1 MVYTTVAEYIWLDA
15 NKKFRSKTR
24 TIKHNVSYI
33 SEYPDWDYDGSSTGQ
48 ATGKSSE
55 IIILP
60 VFVCDNPFINESI
73 WNEAHQRDKIE
84 YKFILCET
92 LNVNGTPT
100 ESNTRFDANKIF
112 STYMCKSLHPWF
124 GLEQEY
130 FIMFPVGES
139 GEIIPESDIPQSH
152 YCGVGGDIK
161 FRNIAEEHLTACIKA
176 GINISGMNAEVS
188 KNQWEFQIGPS
199 VGIKASDEL
208 LMARFI
214 LERIAEKYGG
224 EMGVTICYDPKPFAH
239 INGSGCHTNFSTE
252 TMRSPGGIDEMHR
265 VIRKMEKNH
274 ASDVKLYGDN
284 NEIRLSGIHETSD
297 YNRFTWGVGDRGVS
311 VRINNITNINGFGYF
326 EDRRPAANMDPY
338 LVTAAIMANTLY

>member
-1 MVYTTVAEYIWLDA
+1 MVYTTVAEYIWLDD
-15 NKKFRSKTR
+15 NKRFRSKTR

-33 SEYPDWDYDGSSTGQ
+33 PEFPDWDYDGSSTGQ

-55 IIILP
+55 IIISP
-60 VFVCDNPFINESI
+60 VFVCDNPFINEYK
-73 WNEAHQRDKIE
+73 WNDAHRLDKIE

-92 LNVNGTPT
+92 LHIDGTPT
-100 ESNTRFDANKIF
+100 ESNTRSDANKIF
-112 STYMCKSLHPWF
+112 STYTCKSLKPWF

-130 FIMFPVGES
+130 FIM
-139 GEIIPESDIPQSH
+139 SDTVEREANSLSEETKDH
-152 YCGVGGDIK
+152 YCGIGREIVY
-161 FRNIAEEHLTACIKA
+161 RNIAEEHLMACIKA

-224 EMGVTICYDPKPFAH
+224 EKRIMICYEPKPFAH
-239 INGSGCHTNFSTE
+239 INGSGCHTNFSTAS
-252 TMRSPGGIDEMHR
+252 MRSLGGIGEIHR
-265 VIRKMEKNH
+265 VIQNMEKNH
-274 ASDVKLYGDN
+274 ASDIKLYGAN

-297 YNRFTWGVGDRGVS
+297 YNRFSWGVGDRGVS
-311 VRINNITNINGFGYF
+311 VRINNTTNINGFGYF